1 MAGNK
6 MKILVPLEFTE
17 SPDEI
22 LKRALSVAEKY
33 EADIYTLHVIE
44 DMPRIS
50 FYSDAYQL
58 WEEFRDR
65 AVKETMEEM
74 NTYIKKLSSKF
85 GTIEPIIEVG
95 ITCDKILETADRLDI
110 DLIIIGHHVRRGI
123 LKHMVHNNVAEKIV
137 RLSTRPVLTFN
148 IDTA

>member
-1 MAGNK
+1 

-22 LKRALSVAEKY
+22 LDRALFVAKKY
-33 EADIYTLHVIE
+33 EAEIFTLHVIE

-74 NTYIKKLSSKF
+74 NSYIKKLSSEFKK
-85 GTIEPIIEVG
+85 IEPIIEVG
-95 ITCDKILETADRLDI
+95 ITCDKILETADKLDI
-110 DLIIIGHHVRRGI
+110 DLILIGHHVRRGV
-123 LKHMVHNNVAEKIV
+123 LKHMIHSNVAEKLV
-137 RLSTRPVLTFN
+137 RLSTRPILSFN
-148 IDTA
+148 IDSA

>member
-1 MAGNK
+1 MTAKK

-17 SPDEI
+17 KPDEI
-22 LKRALSVAEKY
+22 LTRAQSVAKKY
-33 EADIYTLHVIE
+33 EADIFTLHVIE

-65 AVKETMEEM
+65 AVKETMQEM
-74 NTYIKKLSSKF
+74 NEYIKKLSNTY

-95 ITCDKILETADRLDI
+95 NTCDKILEVAERLDI
-110 DLIIIGHHVRRGI
+110 DLIIIGHHVRRGV

-137 RLSTRPVLTFN
+137 RLSVRPVLTFN